1 MTGDNIIVVWPKKV
15 KKHINNFPLITFW
28 PS

>member
-15 KKHINNFPLITFW
+15 KKYINNFPLITFW

>member
-15 KKHINNFPLITFW
+15 KKYINNFSLITFW

>member
-1 MTGDNIIVVWPKKV
+1 MTGDNIIVVWPTKAKKY
-15 KKHINNFPLITFW
+15 INNFPLITFW